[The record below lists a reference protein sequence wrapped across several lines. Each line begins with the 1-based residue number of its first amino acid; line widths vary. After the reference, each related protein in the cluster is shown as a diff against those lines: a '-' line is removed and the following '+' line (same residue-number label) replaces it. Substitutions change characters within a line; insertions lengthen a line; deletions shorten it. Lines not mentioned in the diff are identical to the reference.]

1 MIYSKTR
8 TFNADTHTPVQLYL
22 LLRHHFRNCCLLESN
37 DYHSRQNSR
46 SFIGFEPLVSIELK
60 DGLFEIKTDGET
72 KETPVLPTKESS
84 ALRQAQR
91 TTFDALS
98 AEVSEPVEMPKR
110 NASLTN
116 QVQNLLNEYTFEHPE
131 NNGFFGRMS
140 FEFTHQDETHLT
152 GETTTSDIPLLHLF
166 LFRFVIVI
174 DHFTNEGVLL
184 ENSLSTDFQ
193 NLTMD
198 SIMRL
203 PAPSV
208 LPFETVGNE
217 RASLPDPEFANLV
230 RTGVKHCERGDV
242 FQLVL
247 SNAFQ
252 QTYFGDDFHVYRQL
266 RRTNPSPYL
275 FYFDFET
282 YRLFGSSPEAQ
293 TVVKNGKVEIHP
305 IAGTVPKTGNDAI
318 DAEQLEFL
326 KKDEKENAE
335 HTMLVDLARNDLS
348 RNCSNVQIEAY
359 KEIQHFSHVIHLV
372 SKVTGKCE
380 SDQTFKTISQAF
392 PAGTLSGTP
401 KPRAMEL
408 IHQYEKQPRGFYG
421 GAIGLLQPNGNA
433 NLAIVIRS
441 ILSREN
447 QLHYQAGAGIV
458 LDSDPQRE
466 TQEVHHK
473 LRAVREAIRK
483 AHSYQ
488 SETEKIT
495 HS

>member
-22 LLRHHFRNCCLLESN
+22 QLRHHFRNCCLLESN
-37 DYHSRQNSR
+37 DYHSRQDSR
-46 SFIGFEPLVSIELK
+46 SFIGFDPLVSIELK
-60 DGLFEIKTDGET
+60 NDRFEIK
-72 KETPVLPTKESS
+72 KEGKTAVKPVLPTEKSS
-84 ALRQAQR
+84 TLNPE
-91 TTFDALS
+91 FI
-98 AEVSEPVEMPKR
+98 EPVEMSKR
-110 NASLTN
+110 TTLTDIGPSLTD
-116 QVQNLLNEYTFEHPE
+116 QIQNLLNEYSFEHRE
-131 NNGFFGRMS
+131 HNGFFGRMS
-140 FEFTHQDETHLT
+140 FEFTHQDETHIT
-152 GETTTSDIPLLHLF
+152 VDSNQSDIPLLHLF
-166 LFRFVIVI
+166 LFRYVIVI
-174 DHFTNEGVLL
+174 DHFTNEGILL
-184 ENSLSTDFQ
+184 ENSFSTDFQ

-198 SIMRL
+198 TIMRL

-208 LPFETVGNE
+208 LPFEVLGSE
-217 RASLPDPEFANLV
+217 SSSLSDAEFSNLV
-230 RTGVKHCERGDV
+230 THGIDHCKRGDV

-275 FYFDFET
+275 FYFDFES

-305 IAGTVPKTGNDAI
+305 IAGTVPKTGQDEI

-326 KKDEKENAE
+326 KNDEKENAE

-348 RNCSNVQIEAY
+348 RNCSNIQIEAY

-372 SKVTGKCE
+372 SKVTGKCD
-380 SDQTFKTISQAF
+380 SDQTFKTISEAF

-408 IHQYEKQPRGFYG
+408 IHQYEKKPRGFYG
-421 GAIGLLQPNGNA
+421 GAIGIIQPNGDA
-433 NLAIVIRS
+433 NTAIVIRS
-441 ILSREN
+441 ILSKEN

-458 LDSDPQRE
+458 LDSNPERE

-483 AHSYQ
+483 ANSYQ
-488 SETEKIT
+488 SETEKTTI
-495 HS
+495 S

>member
-8 TFNADTHTPVQLYL
+8 RFNADTHTPVQLYL
-22 LLRHHFRNCCLLESN
+22 QLRHHFRNCCLLESN
-37 DYHSRQNSR
+37 DYHSRQDSR
-46 SFIGFEPLVSIELK
+46 SFIGFDPLVSIELK
-60 DGLFEIKTDGET
+60 DGQFEIKENGEIKT
-72 KETPVLPTKESS
+72 IPVNESKENS

-91 TTFDALS
+91 T
-98 AEVSEPVEMPKR
+98 V
-110 NASLTN
+110 SLTD

-131 NNGFFGRMS
+131 YNGFFGRMS
-140 FEFTHQDETHLT
+140 FEFTHQDETHIT
-152 GETTTSDIPLLHLF
+152 SESSQSDIPLLHLF
-166 LFRFVIVI
+166 LFRYVIVI
-174 DHFTNEGVLL
+174 DHFTNEGILL
-184 ENSLSTDFQ
+184 ENSLSQDFKG
-193 NLTMD
+193 LTMD

-203 PAPSV
+203 PAPSI

-217 RASLPDPEFANLV
+217 TSSLSDLEFSNLV
-230 RTGVKHCERGDV
+230 IKGIDHCKRGDV

-275 FYFDFET
+275 FYFDFES

-305 IAGTVPKTGNDAI
+305 IAGTVPKTGEDEI

-348 RNCSNVQIEAY
+348 RNCTDVQIEAY

-372 SKVTGKCE
+372 SKVTGKCD
-380 SDQTFKTISQAF
+380 SDDTFKTISQAF

-408 IHQYEKQPRGFYG
+408 IHDYEKQPRGFYG
-421 GAIGLLQPNGNA
+421 GAIGMLQPNGDA
-433 NLAIVIRS
+433 NMAIVIRS
-441 ILSREN
+441 ILSKEN
-447 QLHYQAGAGIV
+447 QLNYQAGAGIV
-458 LDSDPQRE
+458 LDSDPERE

-483 AHSYQ
+483 AHSFQ
-488 SETEKIT
+488 SETEKT
-495 HS
+495 TAS

>member
-37 DYHSRQNSR
+37 DYHSRQDSR
-46 SFIGFEPLVSIELK
+46 SFIGFDPLVSIELENSELK
-60 DGLFEIKTDGET
+60 IKKEGVTVKTSVLLDSARGANNET
-72 KETPVLPTKESS
+72 ENESTS
-84 ALRQAQR
+84 SERSTEQ
-91 TTFDALS
+91 
-98 AEVSEPVEMPKR
+98 AEVAEMR
-110 NASLTN
+110 LSLTD

-140 FEFTHQDETHLT
+140 FEFTHQDETHLSI
-152 GETTTSDIPLLHLF
+152 ETTPSDIPLLHLF
-166 LFRFVIVI
+166 LFRYIIVI
-174 DHFTNEGVLL
+174 DHFTNEGILL
-184 ENSLSTDFQ
+184 ENSLSNDFQ
-193 NLTMD
+193 NLSME

-203 PAPSV
+203 PAPSI
-208 LPFETVGNE
+208 LPFEIIGVET
-217 RASLPDPEFANLV
+217 SSFTDTEFSDLV
-230 RTGVKHCERGDV
+230 DRGIHHCKRGDV

-247 SNAFQ
+247 SSAFQ

-275 FYFDFET
+275 FYFDFES

-293 TVVKNGKVEIHP
+293 TVIKRGKVEIHP
-305 IAGTVPKTGNDAI
+305 IAGTVPKTGEDEI
-318 DAEQLEFL
+318 DSEQLEFL
-326 KKDEKENAE
+326 KQDEKENAE

-348 RNCSNVQIEAY
+348 RNCSDVQIEAY

-372 SKVTGKCE
+372 SKVTGKCD
-380 SDQTFKTISQAF
+380 SHQTFKTMSQAF

-401 KPRAMEL
+401 KPQAMEL
-408 IHQYEKQPRGFYG
+408 IHEYEKQPRGFYG
-421 GAIGLLQPNGNA
+421 GAVGMLQPNGDA
-433 NLAIVIRS
+433 NTAIVIRS
-441 ILSREN
+441 ILSKEN

-458 LDSDPQRE
+458 LGSDPERE

-483 AHSYQ
+483 AHEYQ
-488 SETEKIT
+488 SETEKT
-495 HS
+495 KQS